1 MSDNL
6 ISKKELLELTG
17 ISYGQLYR
25 WKRKDLIPE
34 EWFIKKSAF
43 TGQETYFPRD
53 KILDRI
59 DKIVN
64 MKDGLSLDEIADMFV
79 PQLEDISLKDNEIQS
94 RNILKEM
101 TINIYKGLHQN
112 ESIFSQEKIL
122 FMYIMEKFM
131 DTGDVSLEEGK
142 LLVKEI
148 EKRYKDIDDKN
159 YDVLLVRKFG
169 VAMVLIIKAETKYF
183 IEEGVKIVHKEN
195 ILKALEELNLK
206 TNTRV
211 KA

>member
-43 TGQETYFPRD
+43 TGQETYFPKE

-59 DKIVN
+59 DKILN

-79 PQLEDISLKDNEIQS
+79 PQLEDVSLKDNEIQN

-101 TINIYKGLHQN
+101 TINIYKGLHKN
-112 ESIFSQEKIL
+112 ESIFSQDEIL

-142 LLVKEI
+142 LILIEV
-148 EKRYKDIDDKN
+148 EKRYKELEDKN

-169 VAMVLIIKAETKYF
+169 VAMVLIIKSEAKYF
-183 IEEGVKIVHKEN
+183 IEAGVKIVHAEN

-206 TNTRV
+206 TNVRT
-211 KA
+211 KF

>member
-43 TGQETYFPRD
+43 TGQETYFPRE

-79 PQLEDISLKDNEIQS
+79 PQLEEISLRENEIQS

-112 ESIFSQEKIL
+112 ESVFSQEKIL

-142 LLVKEI
+142 LILGEV
-148 EKRYKDIDDKN
+148 EKRYKELDDKN

-169 VAMVLIIKAETKYF
+169 VAIILILKTETKYF
-183 IEEGVKIVHKEN
+183 IEEGVKVVHKEN
-195 ILKALEELNLK
+195 ILKALEEMNLK

>member
-142 LLVKEI
+142 LILKEV
-148 EKRYKDIDDKN
+148 EKIYKELDDKN

-169 VAMVLIIKAETKYF
+169 VAMVLIIKAESKYF
-183 IEEGVKIVHKEN
+183 IEVEVKVVHREN

>member
-43 TGQETYFPRD
+43 TGQETYFPRE

-79 PQLEDISLKDNEIQS
+79 PQLEEISLRENEIQS

-112 ESIFSQEKIL
+112 ESVFSQEKIL

-131 DTGDVSLEEGK
+131 DTGDVSLEEGR
-142 LLVKEI
+142 LILGEV
-148 EKRYKDIDDKN
+148 EKRYKELDDKN

-169 VAMVLIIKAETKYF
+169 VAIILILKTETKYF
-183 IEEGVKIVHKEN
+183 IEEGVKVVHKEN
-195 ILKALEELNLK
+195 ILKALEEMNLK